1 MKKSILFVL
10 LSSVLA
16 LGTVTAF
23 ANHGDGKGHG
33 AMFKEA
39 DTNNDGKITY
49 DEFKVQHEKRMG
61 EMFKKLDAN
70 ADGAIDEAERTAAH
84 EKMREHRKN
93 CMKKMDGNVPAK

>member
-1 MKKSILFVL
+1 M

-16 LGTVTAF
+16 LGAVTAF

-33 AMFKEA
+33 AMIKEA
-39 DTNNDGKITY
+39 DTNNDGKVTY

-84 EKMREHRKN
+84 EKMREHHKN
-93 CMKKMDGNVPAK
+93 CMKKMDGSAPAK